1 MANAYFGP
9 KSMKNGILI
18 LIDQKNS
25 LAYFIN
31 AKKSMKD
38 DKLENTE
45 VCVQHKTVLKC
56 FCHFLYDFVDT

>member
-25 LAYFIN
+25 LVYYIN
-31 AKKSMKD
+31 AKKSMKIQRFGFNI
-38 DKLENTE
+38 KLFSNVSVTSFMILLRLE
-45 VCVQHKTVLKC
+45 
-56 FCHFLYDFVDT
+56 